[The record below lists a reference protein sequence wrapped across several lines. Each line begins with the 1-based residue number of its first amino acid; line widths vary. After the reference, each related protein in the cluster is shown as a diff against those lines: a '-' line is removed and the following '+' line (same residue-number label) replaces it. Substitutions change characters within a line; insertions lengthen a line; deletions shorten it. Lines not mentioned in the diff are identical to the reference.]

1 MYINKYKNLLNFFQ
15 KKIATRFLESWLLMK
30 IDPNPMICST
40 KRMVMMENNNP
51 YNLDLHKLHLFLDVI
66 TTVCVSA

>member
-1 MYINKYKNLLNFFQ
+1 
-15 KKIATRFLESWLLMK
+15 MK